1 MDISIEGYERKFT
14 SELFYKRDF
23 FPFQINFMLYFDSKK
38 PYKIFYASIASEILL
53 IASTT
58 TDLTNMLKRVN
69 LLLIQKKKQ
78 GSECTRIIF
87 IEKDVYKL
95 QCICVAVF

>member
-1 MDISIEGYERKFT
+1 
-14 SELFYKRDF
+14 
-23 FPFQINFMLYFDSKK
+23 MLYFDSKK

-53 IASTT
+53 IARTT
-58 TDLTNMLKRVN
+58 TDLINMLKRVN

-78 GSECTRIIF
+78 GSECPHIIF
-87 IEKDVYKL
+87 IEKDAYTL